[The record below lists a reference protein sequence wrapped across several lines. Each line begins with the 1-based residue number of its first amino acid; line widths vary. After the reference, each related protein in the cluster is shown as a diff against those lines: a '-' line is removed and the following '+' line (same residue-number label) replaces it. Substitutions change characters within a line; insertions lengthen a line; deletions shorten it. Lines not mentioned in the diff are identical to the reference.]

1 MKTVGDMIDELTSN
15 LRRLY
20 PDCLVLV
27 EIDSEKD
34 EPIIRVTAVWEF
46 EKEAEQK

>member
-1 MKTVGDMIDELTSN
+1 MKTIDEMINELVSN
-15 LRRLY
+15 LRKLY

-34 EPIIRVTAVWEF
+34 EPILRVSAVWEF
-46 EKEAEQK
+46 DKETEQE